1 MTRLIRK
8 GQSVSQ
14 CLSFTTVGI
23 HFIGLAWLN
32 FIYASNT
39 VLKIEQFYISSIKG
53 FKWGGTLESIIK
65 LFDLIVKIFDQ
76 PYIFPLRHIPVIHD
90 KLL

>member
-23 HFIGLAWLN
+23 HFIGLAWLS

-39 VLKIEQFYISSIKG
+39 VLKIEQFHIK
-53 FKWGGTLESIIK
+53 
-65 LFDLIVKIFDQ
+65 
-76 PYIFPLRHIPVIHD
+76 Y
-90 KLL
+90 